1 KQIHLVSFLIN
12 SPINH
17 TILSWA
23 QPGDNRLEALH
34 NISVWQDLARTL
46 ERGKFDGIFFAD
58 TPGVFDR
65 YRDSHEDAVK
75 YGVCWPSLDPV
86 VLLSAL
92 AASTKHLGLAATM
105 STSSYQPWSI
115 VRQ

>member
-1 KQIHLVSFLIN
+1 MAKHIHLVSFLIH

-17 TILSWA
+17 TVLSWA
-23 QPGDNRLEALH
+23 DPTDNRLEAMASLKK
-34 NISVWQDLARTL
+34 WQELAQTL
-46 ERGKFDGIFFAD
+46 ERGMFDGIFFAD

-75 YGVCWPSLDPV
+75 YGVCWPSHDPV

-92 AASTKHLGLAATM
+92 AAATTHLGLATTM
-105 STSSYQPWSI
+105 SDRKS
-115 VRQ
+115 VV

>member
-1 KQIHLVSFLIN
+1 MSKQIHLVSFLIN
-12 SPINH
+12 SPMNH
-17 TILSWA
+17 TVLSWA
-23 QPGDNRLEALH
+23 HPGDNRLEALH
-34 NISVWQDLARTL
+34 DIGLWQDLARTL

-65 YRDSHEDAVK
+65 YRDTHEDAVR

-92 AASTKHLGLAATM
+92 AAATTNLGLAATM
-105 STSSYQPWSI
+105 STSSYQP
-115 VRQ
+115 